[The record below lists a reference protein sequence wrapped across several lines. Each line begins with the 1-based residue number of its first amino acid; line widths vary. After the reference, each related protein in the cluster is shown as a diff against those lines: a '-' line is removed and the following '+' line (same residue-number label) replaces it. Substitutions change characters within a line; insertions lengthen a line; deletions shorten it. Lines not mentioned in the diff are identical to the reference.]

1 MFNLAN
7 NITLVRIFAIPVLV
21 VLLYFPSRLTNL
33 AAMLLFIAAALTDL
47 VDGVIAR
54 RYNLVTT
61 VGKFLDPLADKL
73 LVASVLIMLVHLERA
88 PAWIVILII
97 SREIAVTGLRAM
109 AADQGLVIAADKY
122 GKLKT
127 IFQIVALCPLVLYNT
142 WFGFDPMPLGTLLL
156 YAALVLALFSGSNYM
171 LNFYRFWSDQS
182 RTLNPPPPSSPT
194 TGTRAE

>member
-7 NITLVRIFAIPVLV
+7 NITLVRILAIPVLV
-21 VLLYFPSRLTNL
+21 LLLSFPSRWTNL
-33 AAMLLFIAAALTDL
+33 AAMLLFIAASLTDL
-47 VDGVIAR
+47 VDGLIAR

-73 LVASVLIMLVHLERA
+73 LVASVLIMLVDLGRA

-97 SREIAVTGLRAM
+97 GREIAVTGLRAM

-142 WFGFDPMPLGTLLL
+142 WFGFDPMPAGILLL
-156 YAALVLALFSGSNYM
+156 YAALGLALFSGTNYM
-171 LNFYRFWSDQS
+171 INFYRFWSAQT
-182 RTLNPPPPSSPT
+182 RQTTAPPPPP
-194 TGTRAE
+194 RPEP